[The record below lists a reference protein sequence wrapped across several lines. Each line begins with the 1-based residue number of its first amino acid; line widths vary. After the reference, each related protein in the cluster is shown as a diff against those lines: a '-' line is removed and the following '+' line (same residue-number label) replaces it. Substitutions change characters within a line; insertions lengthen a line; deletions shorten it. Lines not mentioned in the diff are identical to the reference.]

1 MHYVNLKV
9 NYSWIEIRG
18 LKNFISKEKN
28 CYKHVDVFII
38 CFTSIIACQLF
49 FFFLKIIYI
58 LKYLTLN
65 NMKAFNF
72 LECQLLVI
80 SFSFAMKS
88 SYQKHC

>member
-1 MHYVNLKV
+1 MMHYVNLKV

-49 FFFLKIIYI
+49 FFFKNHLHSEIFDFKQYEG
-58 LKYLTLN
+58 
-65 NMKAFNF
+65 F
-72 LECQLLVI
+72 
-80 SFSFAMKS
+80 
-88 SYQKHC
+88 